1 MTKRRNGGVT
11 FILQAVG
18 IGTSYKASQMAA
30 KASTAQGQAA
40 LVSGMGEAK
49 QLETQAA
56 REVAVGTYNA
66 DIINQRAK
74 QILSSQR
81 AAAAAGGGDTTD
93 ATVQAVT
100 DETVKS
106 ASIEKLMQMANA
118 EDKAR
123 QLRFGA
129 SVARYRGATGLQ
141 QGRLGA
147 SAQKMAG
154 TAQMISSAATVADSG
169 SWKKPFKL
177 GS

>member
-1 MTKRRNGGVT
+1 VT

-30 KASTAQGQAA
+30 KAATAQGQAA

-93 ATVQAVT
+93 ATVQAIT
-100 DETVKS
+100 DETIKT
-106 ASIEKLMQMANA
+106 ASIEKLMTMANA

-123 QLRFGA
+123 QGRYAA
-129 SVARYRGATGLQ
+129 SVARYKGATGLQ
-141 QGRLGA
+141 QGRLNA
-147 SAQKMAG
+147 SAQKLAT
-154 TAQMISSAATVADSG
+154 TAKTILSVE
-169 SWKKPFKL
+169 KL
-177 GS
+177 GEDVFAAMTTGGGG

>member
-1 MTKRRNGGVT
+1 MT

-49 QLETQAA
+49 QLETHAA

-81 AAAAAGGGDTTD
+81 AAAAANGGDTTD
-93 ATVQAVT
+93 ATVQAIT
-100 DETVKS
+100 DETIKT

-118 EDKAR
+118 EDIAR
-123 QLRFGA
+123 QGRYAA
-129 SVARYRGATGLQ
+129 SVARYKGATGLDSA
-141 QGRLGA
+141 RKAA

-154 TAQMISSAATVADSG
+154 TAQMISSTANLLSTDA
-169 SWKKPFKL
+169 WKTPFKI
-177 GS
+177 GI

>member
-1 MTKRRNGGVT
+1 MTRRRNGGVS
-11 FILQAVG
+11 FVLQAVG
-18 IGTSYKASQMAA
+18 IGVSHKASQMAA
-30 KASTAQGQAA
+30 KASAAEGQAK

-93 ATVQAVT
+93 ATVQAIT
-100 DETVKS
+100 DETIKT
-106 ASIEKLMQMANA
+106 ASVEKLMQMANA

-129 SVARYRGATGLQ
+129 SAARYKGATGLDSA
-141 QGRLGA
+141 RKSA

-154 TAQMISSAATVADSG
+154 TAQMISSTATLLSTDA
-169 SWKKPFKL
+169 WKTPFAF
-177 GS
+177 GG

>member
-1 MTKRRNGGVT
+1 MT

-30 KASTAQGQAA
+30 KASAAQGQAA

-49 QLETQAA
+49 QLETQAK

-93 ATVQAVT
+93 ATVQAIT
-100 DETVKS
+100 DETVKT
-106 ASIEKLMQMANA
+106 ASIEQMMQMANA

-123 QLRFGA
+123 QGRYAA
-129 SVARYRGATGLQ
+129 SVARYKGATGLDA
-141 QGRLGA
+141 GRKTA
-147 SAQKMAG
+147 SAQKLGG
-154 TAQMISSAATVADSG
+154 TAQMISSTVDMVNSG
-169 SWKKPFKL
+169 SWGATF
-177 GS
+177 GGG